1 MIYLS
6 VSELGED
13 PYAENEDLTAR
24 QRDIL
29 VKAVSGYIQ
38 EIQPISSFYI
48 IEKYNPGLS
57 SATIRSIFS
66 ELDQKGY
73 LYSPH
78 RSSGRIPT
86 EKGYRFYVKNL
97 SEGRCLLDE
106 DRKFIQS
113 EYLKRDFRAEDVL
126 DVSCRILS
134 TLTDYTGIVL
144 GPEPESA
151 VLKHIELI
159 DLGEDEV
166 LVVLVTRA
174 GLVYNKR
181 IFLDR
186 RIPTDSLH
194 KISRYL
200 NSILKGNDLQEVR
213 TQLNDSE
220 IGKNTEFYNH
230 ISMISRTIS
239 NSFDLVSGSV
249 EFYKYGVDNLFV
261 QMSGLENERIRELGN
276 LFDSDDYLKGIF
288 RTAASLE
295 DVVVS
300 IDGDRETKLS
310 GLSIVSSSYKMG
322 ERHIGSIGVVGP
334 NRMDYSRVI
343 SIVEYMSLLV
353 SNMLT
358 RISR

>member
-1 MIYLS
+1 LS
-6 VSELGED
+6 VSEVGED
-13 PYAENEDLTAR
+13 PYAEHDDLTAR
-24 QRDIL
+24 QKDIL
-29 VKAVSGYIQ
+29 EKAVAGYIK
-38 EIQPISSFYI
+38 EFQPISSFYI
-48 IEKYNPGLS
+48 IENFNPGLS

-97 SEGRCLLDE
+97 SEGRCLLED

-126 DVSCRILS
+126 EVSCRILS
-134 TLTDYTGIVL
+134 TLTDYAGVVL

-181 IFLDR
+181 IFLEN

-200 NSILKGNDLQEVR
+200 NTILKGNDLLEVKK
-213 TQLNDSE
+213 QLNSSD
-220 IGKNTEFYNH
+220 IGKNTEFYNF
-230 ISMISRTIS
+230 ISMIAVTIS
-239 NSFDLVSGSV
+239 SSFDLVSGNV
-249 EFYKYGVDNLFV
+249 EFYKYGLDNLFV
-261 QMSGLENERIRELGN
+261 QMAGIEGERIRELGN
-276 LFDSDDYLKGIF
+276 LFDTDDYLKGIF
-288 RTAASLE
+288 RAAAGLE

-300 IDGDRETKLS
+300 IDGDRERKLS

-353 SNMLT
+353 SNMMT